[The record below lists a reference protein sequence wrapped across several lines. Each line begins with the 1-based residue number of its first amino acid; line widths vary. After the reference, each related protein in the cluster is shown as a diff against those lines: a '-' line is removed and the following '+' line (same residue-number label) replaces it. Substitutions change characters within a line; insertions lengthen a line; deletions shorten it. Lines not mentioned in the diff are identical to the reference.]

1 MNNPIP
7 YGPQPA
13 RKTNWL
19 KIIGLAILVFVL
31 GIVGIIAMVFQLG
44 SAPMKAGS
52 DFLTLLA
59 SGKTAEAYQSASIQ
73 FKQTVQ
79 EDDFEYFLESY
90 PILTRVKTPSFNSF
104 SIENNTFAIIT
115 GTLTGTDGQVSPISM
130 QLVNENEAWRVLNV
144 DLNPPAREKDTASSD
159 FDSELDL

>member
-7 YGPQPA
+7 FGPQTA

-31 GIVGIIAMVFQLG
+31 GIVGIIALVFQLG

-73 FKQTVQ
+73 FKQAVP
-79 EDDFEYFLESY
+79 EDDFQYFLESY

-104 SIENNTFAIIT
+104 SVENNTFATIS
-115 GTLTGTDGQVSPISM
+115 GTLTGTDGQVSPISI

-144 DLNPPAREKDTASSD
+144 DLNPPAREKDSVS
-159 FDSELDL
+159 LDLESDPDF